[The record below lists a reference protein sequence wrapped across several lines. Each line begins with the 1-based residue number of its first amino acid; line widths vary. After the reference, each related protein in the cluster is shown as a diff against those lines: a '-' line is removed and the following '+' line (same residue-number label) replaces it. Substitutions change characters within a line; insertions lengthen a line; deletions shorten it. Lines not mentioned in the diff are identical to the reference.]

1 MKAWF
6 PSVSMVGQQVAFGI
20 SNVLC
25 KAAFESGLN
34 FYTLIVYRQILA
46 TLLLFPAAYL
56 VERKSRPSLTK
67 RLNLQL
73 FLLALCGITIQQNA
87 YFRGLSYTTAT
98 AASAL
103 GNLCPAFTFVL
114 AIIFRME
121 RARLKSPRGQAK
133 ILGTLISLGGAMIF
147 IFYKGYLFPPLR
159 IPFIKID
166 HHYSISTG
174 SRHGVGEWVKG
185 AFFVVLGIAA
195 WSLFLIFQ
203 ATVCKAYPAPLS
215 MTAWISLFA
224 TLQSL
229 AVGLILERRSAEWR
243 LSWDVKLWTIL
254 YTGIVISAIVY
265 YAQMW
270 CIVKKGP
277 VFAAMFY
284 PVILISAALLSA
296 ILFLERLHLGSLIGA
311 CVIVIGFYCILWG
324 KKDECRHRTSLED
337 PNHNLQAIEEL
348 TPKEIATP

>member
-6 PSVSMVGQQVAFGI
+6 PHVSMVGQQVAFGI

-25 KAAFESGLN
+25 KAAFDRGLS
-34 FYTLIVYRQILA
+34 FYALVVYRETLA
-46 TLLLFPAAYL
+46 TLVLFPIAYL
-56 VERKSRPSLTK
+56 LE
-67 RLNLQL
+67 
-73 FLLALCGITIQQNA
+73 
-87 YFRGLSYTTAT
+87 
-98 AASAL
+98 
-103 GNLCPAFTFVL
+103 
-114 AIIFRME
+114 RME
-121 RARLKSPRGQAK
+121 RASLKSPLGQAK

-147 IFYKGYLFPPLR
+147 IFYKGYLLPPLR

-166 HHYSISTG
+166 HHYSISTR

-195 WSLFLIFQ
+195 WSLFLIYQ
-203 ATVCKAYPAPLS
+203 ATVYKAYPAPLS

-229 AVGLILERRSAEWR
+229 AVGLIFERRSSAWR
-243 LSWDVKLWTIL
+243 FSWDVKLWSIF

-311 CVIVIGFYCILWG
+311 CVIVIGFYCVLWG
-324 KKDECRHRTSLED
+324 KKKDEYQHRSSLEN
-337 PNHNLQAIEEL
+337 PNHNLQAIEEPP
-348 TPKEIATP
+348 PKEIATT